1 MKTMDGLRIIID
13 CMMWLGA
20 GLNIAAALRARKLSK
35 VADAKLDD
43 ANNTYLKTQVLS
55 QFTIEFNQCEDAD
68 DIIDLQQR
76 WHDRLK
82 EVGLEFNDIVKFER
96 E

>member
-1 MKTMDGLRIIID
+1 MKMGIQIIID

-20 GLNIAAALRARKLSK
+20 GLNIASVIQSRRL
-35 VADAKLDD
+35 AKKAEATL
-43 ANNTYLKTQVLS
+43 AEAEATGERNYTLI
-55 QFTIEFNQCEDAD
+55 QFSMDFNKCETAD

-76 WHDRLK
+76 WHERLK
-82 EVGLEFNDIVKFER
+82 EVGIDFNDIVKFER

>member
-1 MKTMDGLRIIID
+1 MMDGLRIIID

-20 GLNIAAALRARKLSK
+20 GLSIATMLRARMLAKAAEAKL
-35 VADAKLDD
+35 ADAEN
-43 ANNTYLKTQVLS
+43 AYMKTQVLS
-55 QFTIEFNQCEDAD
+55 QFAIEFSQCEDAD

-76 WHDRLK
+76 WHERLK
-82 EVGLEFNDIVKFER
+82 EVGLEFNDIVKFEK

>member
-1 MKTMDGLRIIID
+1 MKTMEGLRIIID

-20 GLNIAAALRARKLSK
+20 GFGIAAVYVARRLNK
-35 VADAKLDD
+35 AIDAKIDD